1 MILTKN
7 LLKLFIKCLILY
19 FNKERKNFNILHMYF
34 IKFNKNKKYKSQFN
48 LTKVKLCCKIKIY
61 TRTVNSITKNKYN
74 FVNIR
79 ASLVKID
86 V

>member
-48 LTKVKLCCKIKIY
+48 LTKVKLCCKIKNIY
-61 TRTVNSITKNKYN
+61 AHSKFHYK
-74 FVNIR
+74 
-79 ASLVKID
+79 K
-86 V
+86 

>member
-19 FNKERKNFNILHMYF
+19 FNKERKNFNMLHMYF

-48 LTKVKLCCKIKIY
+48 LTKVK
-61 TRTVNSITKNKYN
+61 
-74 FVNIR
+74 
-79 ASLVKID
+79 
-86 V
+86 